1 MGCGVVERHLEMA
14 QPTTKKRV
22 ESMKAAI
29 LKVTKLE
36 LTELKPKFEYDNN
49 LESKNE
55 SHKPW
60 SSKNKIF
67 FTFARS
73 YIF

>member
-1 MGCGVVERHLEMA
+1 
-14 QPTTKKRV
+14 
-22 ESMKAAI
+22 MKAAI